1 MSNPNA
7 NVKTNQAFL
16 SSGTT
21 ALRTWVSMAMLT
33 AIAYVVMYV
42 SKLLPQVFGFLQL
55 DLKDTAIC
63 IGGFVF
69 GPLAAAIISIVV
81 ALVEMFTVSDT
92 GRLCLQ
98 AVPHEEGRR
107 GGPGPGGAVPDSGHA
122 SLELPD
128 YPPVHAQFYPCGY
141 C

>member
-63 IGGFVF
+63 IGGFAF
-69 GPLAAAIISIVV
+69 GPPPTSPLWWRWWKCLPSAIPVLSV
-81 ALVEMFTVSDT
+81 AS
-92 GRLCLQ
+92 
-98 AVPHEEGRR
+98 
-107 GGPGPGGAVPDSGHA
+107 
-122 SLELPD
+122 
-128 YPPVHAQFYPCGY
+128 
-141 C
+141 